1 MLGGADRVLEVRQ
14 EARVQNADV
23 TPESGSVDALF
34 GAVYDRLKRMAGK
47 RLSSRGN
54 AGTLD
59 TTALVHELYLRVNA
73 QGDLHFSH
81 PSQFFTYAARA
92 MRHVLADR
100 ARERLT
106 KQAGGGWL
114 QITLTGS
121 DERLAIDS
129 AEEAIALDAALRRL
143 EAVDA
148 RAARVVELRYFA
160 GLTSEQTAD
169 ALGVARR
176 TAHRD
181 WEFAQAFLKTDLG

>member
-1 MLGGADRVLEVRQ
+1 M
-14 EARVQNADV
+14 QNADLS
-23 TPESGSVDALF
+23 PALPGHAALEPASLDAMF
-34 GAVYDRLKRMAGK
+34 GAVYDRLKKMAGK
-47 RLSSRGN
+47 RLSTQGR

-73 QGDLHFSH
+73 QGDLHFAH

-100 ARERLT
+100 ARARLT
-106 KQAGGGWL
+106 QQAGGSWM
-114 QITLTGS
+114 QVTLTSS

-148 RAARVVELRYFA
+148 RAAQVVELRYFA

-169 ALGVARR
+169 ALGIARR